1 MYVNRQIDTMHPS
14 SLITSAN
21 FTLRSSIKS
30 NKIVRGNSAKDFENV
45 VLSFK
50 EKKKKKASGVKGMN
64 FHLVP
69 LTTLKKKK
77 KTKNSYKA
85 LGHPLLPAVSQIA
98 FPKTDVKYFCR
109 TADSE
114 K

>member
-50 EKKKKKASGVKGMN
+50 KKKRQAELKAWTS
-64 FHLVP
+64 
-69 LTTLKKKK
+69 
-77 KTKNSYKA
+77 
-85 LGHPLLPAVSQIA
+85 I
-98 FPKTDVKYFCR
+98 
-109 TADSE
+109 
-114 K
+114 